1 MYRIAADRASAK
13 GDNGMSQLEEL
24 AEQIRVCPLCRLCKT
39 RTLAVPG
46 DGPADAKIMFVGEG
60 PGFHEDQQGRPFVG
74 AAGHFLEQLL
84 ASINMTRQDVF
95 ITNVVKC
102 RPPNNRDPQ
111 PDELAACRP
120 YLDQQIALIRPQ
132 MIVTL
137 GRFSMQIAFPGV
149 SISQV
154 HGIPKK
160 VGNIVYL
167 PVFHPAAALHQV
179 RFKAAIE
186 EDFLKIP
193 AFWPSYRA
201 WSRRKTK
208 IARSAHSSSACSNLG
223 GRVSTGKLR
232 VIPLGGLGEIGR
244 NMMVVE
250 YDDNLI
256 VVDAGLMFPENDMLG
271 IDIVIPDMT
280 YILQRA
286 DRLRAV
292 LVTHGHEDHIGA
304 LPYLLDKVHVP
315 VYATR
320 LTRGLYRGQAA

>member
-1 MYRIAADRASAK
+1 MIAHLATFVNFYDDKLLISRSGASATTLDETMASEYNRVSNEAVWALCPDQWRMSAK
-13 GDNGMSQLEEL
+13 GVQKMPSLDEL
-24 AEQIRVCPLCRLCKT
+24 AQQIRACPLCRLCKA

-46 DGPADAKIMFVGEG
+46 EGPEDARLMFVGEG

-74 AAGHFLEQLL
+74 AAGQFLETLL
-84 ASINMTRQDVF
+84 ASIKLTRQDVY

-137 GRFSMQIAFPGV
+137 GRFSMQIAFMGV

-160 VGNIVYL
+160 VGDIVYL

-193 AFWPSYRA
+193 QILAEL
-201 WSRRKTK
+201 SR
-208 IARSAHSSSACSNLG
+208 
-223 GRVSTGKLR
+223 
-232 VIPLGGLGEIGR
+232 
-244 NMMVVE
+244 VE
-250 YDDNLI
+250 PAELQ
-256 VVDAGLMFPENDMLG
+256 ENQERPQQLS
-271 IDIVIPDMT
+271 
-280 YILQRA
+280 LF
-286 DRLRAV
+286 
-292 LVTHGHEDHIGA
+292 
-304 LPYLLDKVHVP
+304 
-315 VYATR
+315 
-320 LTRGLYRGQAA
+320 